1 MNPKKA
7 LYFVSLLLMFI
18 LFMPFQGQAQ
28 LFPYIEGRQPR
39 AGAQAPIIT
48 HTFAVEKGYYGY
60 IWKIYIE
67 AEDPDGQMLR
77 IASEVDEV
85 GYGRYPT
92 DWIYLKPQYQK
103 HFKGY
108 IQWNT
113 SSSRSSYLPEWT
125 EITVKVTVFDKAGNG
140 SNQVVFPFSFEIT
153 PKEYAYQLPPP
164 FDQGDLPRLGYI
176 AVDLFYPGIGGYGG
190 SGAMH

>member
-7 LYFVSLLLMFI
+7 LYFISLLLTFI
-18 LFMPFQGQAQ
+18 LFMPFQGRAQ

-39 AGAQAPIIT
+39 ADMRAPIII
-48 HTFAVEKGYYGY
+48 HAFAVEKGYYGY

-77 IASEVDEV
+77 IASVVDEL

-103 HFKGY
+103 QFKGY

-113 SSSRSSYLPEWT
+113 FSSRSSYLPEWT
-125 EITVKVTVFDKAGNG
+125 EITVKVSVFDKSGNE
-140 SNQVVFPFSFEIT
+140 SNEVVFPFSFEIT

-190 SGAMH
+190 SGGMH